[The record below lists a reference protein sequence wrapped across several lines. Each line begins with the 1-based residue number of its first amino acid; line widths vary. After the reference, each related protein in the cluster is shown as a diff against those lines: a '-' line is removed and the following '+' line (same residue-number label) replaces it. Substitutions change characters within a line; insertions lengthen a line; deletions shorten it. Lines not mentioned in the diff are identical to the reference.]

1 MSARTQQ
8 ILCGF
13 EDKVLAPYA
22 VHADALRGRHYPET
36 PHPYRTEFQR
46 DRDRILHSQA
56 FRRLALLTIRSLF
69 VLPMGSDTVLS
80 SPMHVIGSDL
90 DLKRLTG
97 RPNKCRMK

>member
-13 EDKVLAPYA
+13 EDKTLAPYA
-22 VHADALRGRHYPET
+22 IHADALHGRRYPEP

-56 FRRLALLTIRSLF
+56 FRDRKSTRLNSSHRLLSRM
-69 VLPMGSDTVLS
+69 PS
-80 SPMHVIGSDL
+80 SA
-90 DLKRLTG
+90 
-97 RPNKCRMK
+97 